1 MSLSLADIETISN
14 VATRIDANPVLLLG
28 RFFGL
33 SAQEQKA
40 GVPTWGW
47 IALGVGVLVAGGVL
61 LHQKYRKNGDSDSD
75 DDEDEPKP
83 KKKTRKRKN
92 PAKRSKM
99 FKVVKEG
106 PDETI

>member
-47 IALGVGVLVAGGVL
+47 IALGVGVLVTGGIL
-61 LHQKYRKNGDSDSD
+61 LHRRYRKNGEVDSD
-75 DDEDEPKP
+75 EEEPKP
-83 KKKTRKRKN
+83 KQKTKKRRKN

-99 FKVVKEG
+99 FKVVKDG
-106 PDETI
+106 PNETI

>member
-33 SAQEQKA
+33 SAEEQRA

-47 IALGVGVLVAGGVL
+47 IALGVGVAVAGGLL
-61 LHQKYRKNGDSDSD
+61 LHRKYAKNSSED
-75 DDEDEPKP
+75 DDEEEDEKP
-83 KKKTRKRKN
+83 KKRVKKRKN

-99 FKVVKEG
+99 FRVVRT
-106 PDETI
+106 PNETV